1 MPKLPQ
7 VKPKKLLKLLL
18 SLGFEIKRQEGSH
31 VRLHG
36 SKGQR
41 VTLAI
46 HNKPLA
52 KGTLTSILKQ
62 AALTKDELLE
72 NLSL

>member
-7 VKPKKLLKLLL
+7 VKPKRLLAILISK
-18 SLGFEIKRQEGSH
+18 GFEIKRQEGSH
-31 VRLHG
+31 VRLHW

-52 KGTLTSILKQ
+52 RGTLHSILKQ
-62 AALTKDELLE
+62 SRISKDELLE
-72 NLSL
+72 EL